1 MKWGE
6 PLKRLFLFSLAL
18 TLFLCACSQNHG
30 SKETSEPLSST
41 IERTTAS
48 RSSTTTAGITPTSKE
63 SEGYRTG
70 YTTPP
75 TTAPRTAPKTE
86 QPNTTVTRKP
96 PTTIPPR
103 SETTVPAESA
113 APSWSTAADTAQ
125 VEQRVLYYINAY
137 RRDQNVSTAEPLPGL
152 TAYARYRSRQIV
164 SNFSHDEDDARAA
177 ATALKYGQYIDPAD
191 IGETGQPYY
200 RVSAREAIAKTGRVG
215 TVDEVAKALA
225 DLFRNSAGHWGYVGA
240 ERNGYIGIG
249 VTYAGSLWHCSVSV
263 SADDIG

>member
-1 MKWGE
+1 M
-6 PLKRLFLFSLAL
+6 
-18 TLFLCACSQNHG
+18 
-30 SKETSEPLSST
+30 
-41 IERTTAS
+41 
-48 RSSTTTAGITPTSKE
+48 
-63 SEGYRTG
+63 
-70 YTTPP
+70 
-75 TTAPRTAPKTE
+75 
-86 QPNTTVTRKP
+86 
-96 PTTIPPR
+96 
-103 SETTVPAESA
+103 
-113 APSWSTAADTAQ
+113 
-125 VEQRVLYYINAY
+125 LYYINAY
-137 RRDQNVSTAEPLPGL
+137 RRDQNVSAAEPLPGL

-191 IGETGQPYY
+191 
-200 RVSAREAIAKTGRVG
+200 TGRVG

>member
-1 MKWGE
+1 M
-6 PLKRLFLFSLAL
+6 
-18 TLFLCACSQNHG
+18 
-30 SKETSEPLSST
+30 
-41 IERTTAS
+41 
-48 RSSTTTAGITPTSKE
+48 
-63 SEGYRTG
+63 
-70 YTTPP
+70 
-75 TTAPRTAPKTE
+75 
-86 QPNTTVTRKP
+86 
-96 PTTIPPR
+96 
-103 SETTVPAESA
+103 
-113 APSWSTAADTAQ
+113 
-125 VEQRVLYYINAY
+125 LYYINTY
-137 RRDQNVSTAEPLPGL
+137 RRDQNVSAAEPLPGL

-263 SADDIG
+263 SPDNIG

>member
-1 MKWGE
+1 MKQ
-6 PLKRLFLFSLAL
+6 LFFFSLAL
-18 TLFLCACSQNHG
+18 TVLLCACSQ
-30 SKETSEPLSST
+30 SYKPKTSEPLSSA

-48 RSSTTTAGITPTSKE
+48 RSGTTTAGITPTSKE
-63 SEGYRTG
+63 SEEYRTG

-75 TTAPRTAPKTE
+75 ATAPKTAPKKE
-86 QPNTTVTRKP
+86 QPNTKVIRKP
-96 PTTIPPR
+96 PTTVPPR
-103 SETTVPAESA
+103 SEKTVPAESA
-113 APSWSTAADTAQ
+113 APSWATAADTAR

-137 RRDQNVSTAEPLPGL
+137 RREQNVSAAELLPGL

-200 RVSAREAIAKTGRVG
+200 RVNAREAITKTGRVG

-225 DLFRNSAGHWGYVGA
+225 DLFRNSAGHWVYVGA
-240 ERNGYIGIG
+240 QHNGYIGIG

-263 SADDIG
+263 SPDNIG

>member
-1 MKWGE
+1 M
-6 PLKRLFLFSLAL
+6 KRLFFFSFAL
-18 TLFLCACSQNHG
+18 TVLLCACSQ
-30 SKETSEPLSST
+30 SYKPEAPSEPLASA

-48 RSSTTTAGITPTSKE
+48 RSGTTTAGIAPTSKE
-63 SEGYRTG
+63 SEEYRTG

-86 QPNTTVTRKP
+86 QPNTTATRKP
-96 PTTIPPR
+96 PTTVPPR
-103 SETTVPAESA
+103 SETTVPAESTALSWA
-113 APSWSTAADTAQ
+113 AAADTAR

-137 RRDQNVSTAEPLPGL
+137 RRDQNVSAAEPLPGL

-200 RVSAREAIAKTGRVG
+200 RVNAREAIAKTGRVG

-225 DLFRNSAGHWGYVGA
+225 DLFRNSAGHWVYVGA
-240 ERNGYIGIG
+240 QHNGYIGVG

-263 SADDIG
+263 SPDNIG